1 MCDFV
6 QRVKLLSV
14 NIKLTQKKLLE
25 GIYFHKVTHYCL
37 LHGSPLYS
45 MNNALI
51 RPVKKMPLSTL
62 FRLDRYPESLQSEHA
77 HQTGPRRFHES
88 NLLWKTQTGRKS
100 QLDLCQ
106 FKLCNTSRTNV
117 VPFFYSCWLKP
128 NRVIMQSG
136 VHFSFLIHMGPKLCL
151 DHRREQLDWVLYFRK
166 AFSLSLSR
174 VCLSAHPC

>member
-1 MCDFV
+1 MDFPSLF
-6 QRVKLLSV
+6 KEKTIIFFV
-14 NIKLTQKKLLE
+14 NIWSEDIKSLTFFSSLLWHNKRRLVRFNFKELKVHVWFCSAGQTSKCELTQKKLLE

-88 NLLWKTQTGRKS
+88 NLLWKTQMGQKS
-100 QLDLCQ
+100 QLDLC
-106 FKLCNTSRTNV
+106 
-117 VPFFYSCWLKP
+117 
-128 NRVIMQSG
+128 
-136 VHFSFLIHMGPKLCL
+136 
-151 DHRREQLDWVLYFRK
+151 
-166 AFSLSLSR
+166 
-174 VCLSAHPC
+174 